1 MSAAITE
8 LFNQLPP
15 QFQQEAI
22 DFVQFLLDK
31 TRRRIQQRPGVCG
44 GDACIRDT
52 RIPVWL
58 LYSLR
63 QQGAPDSELL
73 ENYPALTQADL
84 DAAWEYQRR
93 NPQEIAEA
101 IAAND

>member
-1 MSAAITE
+1 MSASITE

-15 QFQQEAI
+15 HARQEAVHFI
-22 DFVQFLLDK
+22 EFLLEK
-31 TRRRIQQRPGVCG
+31 TRSRIRKTPGVCG
-44 GDACIRDT
+44 GEACIRDT
-52 RIPVWL
+52 RITVWL

-73 ENYPALTQADL
+73 ENYPSLSQEDL

-93 NPQEIAEA
+93 RPEEIEQALADDE
-101 IAAND
+101 

>member
-1 MSAAITE
+1 MNMAITE

-15 QFQQEAI
+15 QSQQEAI
-22 DFVQFLLDK
+22 DFVQFLLEK
-31 TRRRIQQRPGVCG
+31 AHRRIQKRPGVCG

-63 QQGAPDSELL
+63 EQGAPDSELL
-73 ENYPALTQADL
+73 ENYPALSQADL

-93 NPQEIAEA
+93 NPREIAEA
-101 IAAND
+101 MTADD